1 VRTLLVTGV
10 QGVGKST
17 VNRLAA
23 HALGLEDWDYADL
36 MMQVAPSVRHKDDL
50 QYVPWSDRV
59 QIYRKVEKL
68 LAELFSPGD
77 GTDTCVLLENHLS
90 ILDEEGGIHTFPHE
104 DARRYNP
111 VGLVVIETSPEKV
124 LERRKADRRRNRRI
138 GFLAEVTEQQQ
149 INRREAELI
158 GRLVGIPIT
167 TVTNDECP
175 QAAQQLAEW
184 VSAVLR

>member
-1 VRTLLVTGV
+1 MRTVLVTGV

-23 HALGLEDWDYADL
+23 QALGLKGWDYADL
-36 MMQVAPSVRHKDDL
+36 MMQVGPGIRHKDDL
-50 QYVPWSDRV
+50 QYIAWSDRI

-90 ILDEEGGIHTFPHE
+90 ILDAVGIHTFPHE

-111 VGLVVIETSPEKV
+111 VGLVVVEASPEAV
-124 LERRKADRRRNRRI
+124 LERRRADRRRNRYI
-138 GFLAEVTEQQQ
+138 GSVAEVTEQQQ
-149 INRREAELI
+149 INHREAAMI
-158 GRLVGIPIT
+158 GELVGIPIT
-167 TVTNDECP
+167 TVTNSERT
-175 QAAQQLAEW
+175 QAAQQLVEW